1 MKLETLIWL
10 FPIAFMLHEF
20 EEILF
25 MKPWIK
31 RNKSTIAT
39 RFPFLAPRFNTFT
52 KGFSTRKFTLIVA
65 EEFVLASAITF
76 IAAEWE
82 WYNLFVGVLMAY
94 TLHLIVHMVQ
104 FVIYRKYI
112 PAIVTTIITAPY
124 VIYAI
129 FYMLSRGFAQLNLS
143 LLIGLFAFLVIAANL
158 ALSHWFVRKI
168 KF

>member
-31 RNKSTIAT
+31 RNKSTIAA

-52 KGFSTRKFTLIVA
+52 KGFSTRKFTLVVA
-65 EEFVLASAITF
+65 EEFVLVSAIAF
-76 IAAEWE
+76 VAAEWD
-82 WYNLFVGVLMAY
+82 WYNLFVGVIMAY
-94 TLHLIVHMVQ
+94 ALHLLTHLVQ
-104 FVIYRKYI
+104 FVIYRRYI

-124 VIYAI
+124 IGYAI
-129 FYMLSRGFAQLNLS
+129 FYMLSCGIVQVNLS
-143 LLIGLFAFLVIAANL
+143 LLIGLIAFVIIATNL
-158 ALSHWFVRKI
+158 ALSHWFVKNI